1 MWGCSPSRSHLA
13 FWIISLIVRL
23 DLIPSWPQDPLHND
37 ASYFTAEMECWIT
50 FWAGGN
56 HNPDYGITKRSE
68 IVKHHPFLTPPH
80 VWPLLMLRGKRG
92 RATARFLPF
101 SSSPLQALP
110 APPEGQSP
118 GLPGCY
124 ADPRVS
130 PLPFVKW
137 QGKIWPRKSAPVQAV
152 SVPPG
157 PAYASTNILCLKDSL
172 GAIRLLAVVVVC
184 RSFKR
189 NHWFVPVSIK
199 NKLQYR
205 WRMRRSCVIFMTQ
218 H

>member
-1 MWGCSPSRSHLA
+1 MLVILLQKRSAGLH
-13 FWIISLIVRL
+13 FGQGEIITQTMASQRGVRL
-23 DLIPSWPQDPLHND
+23 WNIIHFSP
-37 ASYFTAEMECWIT
+37 
-50 FWAGGN
+50 
-56 HNPDYGITKRSE
+56 
-68 IVKHHPFLTPPH
+68 PPH

-92 RATARFLPF
+92 RATARFLPI
-101 SSSPLQALP
+101 SSSPPQAHP

-130 PLPFVKW
+130 PLPFARW

-157 PAYASTNILCLKDSL
+157 PAYASTNILCLKDGL
-172 GAIRLLAVVVVC
+172 GATQLLAVVVVC